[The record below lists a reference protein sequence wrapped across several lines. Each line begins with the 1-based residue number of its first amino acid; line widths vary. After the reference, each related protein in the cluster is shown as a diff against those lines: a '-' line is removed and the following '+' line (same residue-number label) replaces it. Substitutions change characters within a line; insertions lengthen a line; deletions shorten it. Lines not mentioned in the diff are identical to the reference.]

1 MSGFPRS
8 ARLLRPADFKRVLEG
23 GKRRRSTS
31 FTGIERK
38 SVVGGEA
45 RLGITASKKA
55 LRRSIDRNRFKRI
68 VRESFRLAQGL
79 PACDVVIMATPA
91 ARSTDRLVLAAE
103 LRDYWIRLRDRWPPS
118 SFSSSVAISDS

>member
-8 ARLLRPADFKRVLEG
+8 ARLLRPADFKQVLEG

-31 FTGIERK
+31 FTGIERAS
-38 SVVGGEA
+38 SVGEA
-45 RLGITASKKA
+45 RLGITASKKS

-68 VRESFRLAQGL
+68 VRESFRLAPAL
-79 PACDVVIMATPA
+79 PAFDVVIMATPA
-91 ARSTDRLVLAAE
+91 ARSTDRRALATE

-118 SFSSSVAISDS
+118 SSSSSAVISDS